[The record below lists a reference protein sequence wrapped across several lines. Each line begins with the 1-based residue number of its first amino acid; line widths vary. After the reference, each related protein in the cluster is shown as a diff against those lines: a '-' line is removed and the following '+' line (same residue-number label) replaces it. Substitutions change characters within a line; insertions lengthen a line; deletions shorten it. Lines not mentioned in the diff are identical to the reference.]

1 MDEDRNYDEIQG
13 DSKEQVGSSGYTYP
27 YDSAVIPEKGR
38 KGHNNKVRDPA
49 TTSIEKADNI
59 YWQIDESEEGSDD
72 AYWAPA
78 DSVEQLY
85 AQIGGTKFHRIL
97 RSEIHIHETIGSG
110 EFGTVAKATWKGSG
124 DDITVAVKMLNSSD
138 DDNKIR
144 FLQEGAVMGQFKHR
158 NIVTLHGLILEGEPL
173 ILAVEYMENGDLNKH
188 LRKLSSETSN
198 LARRLLRM
206 AREIASGMRYLAHKA
221 FIHRDLATRN
231 VMLDGDGTCK
241 VCMVSDS

>member
-1 MDEDRNYDEIQG
+1 VDEDRNYDEIQG

-158 NIVTLHGLILEGEPL
+158 NIVTLHGLILEGEPVNAL
-173 ILAVEYMENGDLNKH
+173 FVY
-188 LRKLSSETSN
+188 
-198 LARRLLRM
+198 
-206 AREIASGMRYLAHKA
+206 
-221 FIHRDLATRN
+221 
-231 VMLDGDGTCK
+231 
-241 VCMVSDS
+241 